1 MTRKSYPKIAIYAV
15 EHRLGK
21 PPPLVSEEVEVHGN
35 QVWALGDKRL
45 GLAFSYA
52 RRLDRAAVDETPEA
66 AVRRFADTGRSIAA
80 DLRAQAT
87 KCEDVAF
94 AAERLLSDQVECQR
108 NESGVV
114 IDTDRERVLAYL
126 RAAPLKDR
134 IGGPFYPPVAVEM
147 ALALEKDGLVRLV
160 DYQCSGGGCWLVD
173 LLERD
178 R

>member
-1 MTRKSYPKIAIYAV
+1 MTSKKKITIYAV
-15 EHRLGK
+15 EHRPGK
-21 PPPLVSEEVEVHGN
+21 PPSLVSEEVEVHGN

-45 GLAFSYA
+45 GLAFSCA
-52 RRLDRAAVDETPEA
+52 RRLDLAAVDETPDA
-66 AVRRFADTGRSIAA
+66 AVRRFADGKRAVAA
-80 DLRAQAT
+80 DLRAQAFD
-87 KCEDVAF
+87 CESAAF
-94 AAERLLSDQVECQR
+94 SAERLLSDQVECQR

-114 IDTDRERVLAYL
+114 VDTDRERVLAYL